1 MKAWMRWQ
9 DSSMKAWTRWQDWA
23 KLVLGV
29 ILFLT
34 PWIFGTAMYG
44 MYGSSSWNAWIVGVI
59 TVIVALWTL
68 AQPDFAAAEWVSLVV
83 GVWLFIAPWVLR
95 FAGVTAAAWTAW
107 IIGVLTVI
115 AAGWVLAEMRNRQV
129 KVTA

>member
-1 MKAWMRWQ
+1 MKAWMRSQ
-9 DSSMKAWTRWQDWA
+9 DSSMKAWTRWQDWG

-34 PWIFGTAMYG
+34 PWIFGTAMN
-44 MYGSSSWNAWIVGVI
+44 GSSSWNAWIVGVI
-59 TVIVALWTL
+59 AVIVALWTL

-83 GVWLFIAPWVLR
+83 GVWLFIAPWVLG

-107 IIGVLTVI
+107 IIGVLTII